1 MIPSYVKPFEYTIPW
16 KSRSV
21 HYGDH
26 RGTQRGLGHDYRGNV
41 SLIDYP
47 DARRMDIR
55 QTLRDPYE
63 QVQVRTFNQNN
74 STPIFAII
82 DLSSSMQYVGK
93 KRKLDIAMEIAASV
107 AFSAYNAG
115 DLFSLIAYND
125 HVDENLTTPLSYH
138 VFQSFELIENL
149 GKYQKRQVGSKGI
162 VDVPFYLSQQR
173 SMIFW
178 ISDFHMPF
186 ELIEEAL
193 NAMSGHQVIPIVLW
207 DDGEYKQL
215 PQFGFSTMIDP
226 ESGLNRTV
234 FFRKELRDKFIE
246 AFEKRRAD
254 LEDLF
259 LKFDF
264 QALFVDAEHS
274 PDTFNN
280 YFEQYMSI

>member
-16 KSRSV
+16 KSGSV

-41 SLIDYP
+41 SFIDYP

-74 STPIFAII
+74 TTPIFAIT

-93 KRKLDIAMEIAASV
+93 KRKLDTAMEIAASV
-107 AFSAYNAG
+107 AYSAYIAG
-115 DLFSLIAYND
+115 DVFSLIAYND
-125 HVDENLTTPLSYH
+125 HVDENLTTPPSHH
-138 VFQSFELIENL
+138 VFQNFQMIEKL
-149 GKYQKRQVGSKGI
+149 GEFQKRQVGSKGI
-162 VDVPFYLSQQR
+162 VNVPFYLSQQR

-178 ISDFHMPF
+178 ISDFHMSF
-186 ELIEEAL
+186 DLIEEAL
-193 NAMSGHQVIPIVLW
+193 NAMSGHQVIPVMLW
-207 DDGEYKQL
+207 EDREYKHL
-215 PQFGFSTMIDP
+215 PLFGFSTMIDP
-226 ESGLNRTV
+226 ETGLNRTV
-234 FFRKELRDKFIE
+234 FFRKELRNKFIE
-246 AFEKRRAD
+246 AFEKRRVD

-264 QALFVDAEHS
+264 QALFVGPDHS
-274 PDTFNN
+274 SDTFNN